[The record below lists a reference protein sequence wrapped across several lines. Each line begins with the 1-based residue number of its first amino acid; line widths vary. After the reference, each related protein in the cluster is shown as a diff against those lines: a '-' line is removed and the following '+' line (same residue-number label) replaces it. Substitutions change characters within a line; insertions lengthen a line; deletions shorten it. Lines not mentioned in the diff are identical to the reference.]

1 MNQIA
6 IFKKVSY
13 EQFAS
18 DVVPLSLDDMPLS
31 HVDNICSLG
40 VTYENIRLPIR
51 ATFGSAGYD
60 FYSPFD
66 ITINPGETALIPTGI
81 RCWINEGDWVLMIF
95 PRSSLGFKYQLCL
108 ANTVGIIDSD
118 YYYAKNEGHIMIKL
132 VNRGDEAVKI
142 KAGDRFV
149 QGIFLPYGVTINDD
163 VTAVR
168 TGGFGSTN

>member
-6 IFKKVSY
+6 NFEKVSFAQFATDA
-13 EQFAS
+13 EQFS
-18 DVVPLSLDDMPLS
+18 Q
-31 HVDNICSLG
+31 VDIDNLNDKYNNIC
-40 VTYENIRLPIR
+40 LPIR
-51 ATFGSAGYD
+51 ATSGSAGYD

-66 ITINPGETALIPTGI
+66 ITINPGETVLIPTGI

-132 VNRGDEAVKI
+132 VNRGDKTVEI
-142 KAGDRFV
+142 KTGDRFV
-149 QGIFLPYGVTINDD
+149 QGIFFPYGVTINDD
-163 VTAVR
+163 TTAVR